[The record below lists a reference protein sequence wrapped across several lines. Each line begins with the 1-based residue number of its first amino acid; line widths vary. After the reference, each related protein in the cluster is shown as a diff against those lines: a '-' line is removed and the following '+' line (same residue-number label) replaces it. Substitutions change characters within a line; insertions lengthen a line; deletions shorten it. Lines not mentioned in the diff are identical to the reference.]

1 MRVLGDFMSILP
13 HSSLLGVILTYIKAN
28 KRSQMFA
35 DLEQVGLNLR
45 KKHLWS
51 GERGSN
57 DDSS

>member
-1 MRVLGDFMSILP
+1 MSILP